1 MCTKLRKDDK
11 KMDFTAII
19 NTVVEAVKGVDWEK
33 VIATVKD
40 VAEKVIPVITDKVIP
55 FITDL
60 VGKIA

>member
-1 MCTKLRKDDK
+1 
-11 KMDFTAII
+11 MDFTSILNSVI
-19 NTVVEAVKGVDWEK
+19 DVVKGIEWDK

-40 VAEKVIPVITDKVIP
+40 VAEKVIPIITDKVIP

>member
-1 MCTKLRKDDK
+1 
-11 KMDFTAII
+11 MDFTAIL

-40 VAEKVIPVITDKVIP
+40 IVEKIIPIITDKVVPVIV
-55 FITDL
+55 DL